1 MYLCWSGGED
11 FVFNNALFG
20 VSFSPGMFVAKLL
33 NNYEKGVT
41 ATAVKCVGAHTLAQ
55 TLNAKNA
62 LLLRTVEKG
71 KMECVVHHKSPVLS
85 RS

>member
-20 VSFSPGMFVAKLL
+20 VFFSPGMFVAKLL

-55 TLNAKNA
+55 ALNAKNA
-62 LLLRTVEKG
+62 LLLRAVEKG